1 MKTILV
7 TGVSR
12 ITGIGFDICK
22 RFASMGYHV
31 VAIYNSVN
39 ECEEQL
45 KEVSSDCEFI
55 HCDFTNRDNLN
66 DLISTLK
73 KQKFDVIVNNAGK
86 FCDGEDYTCYDMDQ
100 WDQIFDVNVRTPMSI
115 CTGLFGSLK
124 KNAVIINMAST
135 DGMTGSMSSMSYA
148 ASKAALISITKSLAI
163 NFGYDKKKIR
173 VVGIAPSWVV
183 TDETMLT
190 AAAKK
195 YAPKMT
201 PLGRMAT
208 VKEVSD
214 LVEFLAS
221 NKASYISGTTITFD
235 GGYTL
240 IDYTLMKEAEYCK
253 KNGQ

>member
-1 MKTILV
+1 MKTVLV

-12 ITGIGFDICK
+12 ISGIGYNICK
-22 RFASMGYHV
+22 RFANSGYHV
-31 VAIYNSVN
+31 IAIYNSVN
-39 ECEEQL
+39 ECEEEL
-45 KEVSSDCEFI
+45 KKISSGCEFI
-55 HCDFTNRDNLN
+55 YCDFTNREKVNE
-66 DLISTLK
+66 LISTLK
-73 KQKFDVIVNNAGK
+73 NQRFDLIINNAGK
-86 FCDGEDYTCYDMDQ
+86 FCDGEDYTCYDMNQ
-100 WDQIFDVNVRTPMSI
+100 WDQIFDVNVRTPMAI
-115 CTGLFGSLK
+115 CTGLFNSLK
-124 KNAVIINMAST
+124 KNAVIVNMAST

-190 AAAKK
+190 DAAKK

-201 PLGRMAT
+201 PLGRMAS
-208 VKEVSD
+208 VDEVAD
-214 LVEFLAS
+214 LVEFLS
-221 NKASYISGTTITFD
+221 SKKASYISGTTIVFD

-253 KNGQ
+253 KNG